1 MINGKYTPCV
11 YSHVVTH
18 LKKTFCYIL
27 ITLLLVSCNQTD
39 NNYVPEIEIYL
50 TNKRIKSY
58 QGLEISENNIDSLR
72 YRYVESRFDF
82 NVVRL
87 DTTTNELIFAGEF
100 TAEKKDLRDKPFL
113 NKSRIIEFNPK
124 NGHLMID
131 SIGAKQITELPR
143 SNNMGHQ
150 FVLTV
155 DGEPK
160 LFGYFYSY
168 PFSYYCHTYTYDFL
182 RPVQKT
188 EFEMTY
194 GMHMRKVDLEIE
206 NPELYKILSNKYK

>member
-1 MINGKYTPCV
+1 M
-11 YSHVVTH
+11 
-18 LKKTFCYIL
+18 KKKFGYIL
-27 ITLLLVSCNQTD
+27 IILILFSCNQTETK
-39 NNYVPEIEIYL
+39 NTPEIEIFL
-50 TNKRIKSY
+50 TKKRIKSY
-58 QGLEISENNIDSLR
+58 QGLEISENKIDSLG
-72 YRYVESRFDF
+72 YRYLENHFDF

-100 TAEKKDLRDKPFL
+100 EAKKTDLRDEPFL
-113 NKSRIIEFNPK
+113 DKSRIIEFNPK
-124 NGHLMID
+124 NGHLIID

-160 LFGYFYSY
+160 LFGYFYNY

-182 RPVQKT
+182 RPVQIT

-194 GMHMRKVDLEIE
+194 GREMRKVDLEIE
-206 NPELYKILSNKYK
+206 NPELYKILFNLDK